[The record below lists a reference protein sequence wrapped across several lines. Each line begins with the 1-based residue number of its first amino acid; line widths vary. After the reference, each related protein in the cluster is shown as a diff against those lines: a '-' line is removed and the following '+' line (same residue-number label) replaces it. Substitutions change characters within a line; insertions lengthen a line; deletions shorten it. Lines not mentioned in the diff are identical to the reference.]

1 MSSTSQTPDKSG
13 NRMVGVTGIE
23 PVTPTMSTMLKPA
36 DTLVEQETG
45 FDKSGTCSLSDHAYH
60 GRSLGGQNDPSD
72 DLIRL
77 LDEYQPRVREAA
89 MWLYL
94 NRSTVAGNVL
104 VALRRKFS
112 LTIIEATD
120 AANAAHK
127 LTYR

>member
-1 MSSTSQTPDKSG
+1 
-13 NRMVGVTGIE
+13 
-23 PVTPTMSTMLKPA
+23 
-36 DTLVEQETG
+36 
-45 FDKSGTCSLSDHAYH
+45 
-60 GRSLGGQNDPSD
+60 
-72 DLIRL
+72 
-77 LDEYQPRVREAA
+77 

-120 AANAAHK
+120 AAHAAHK

>member
-1 MSSTSQTPDKSG
+1 
-13 NRMVGVTGIE
+13 
-23 PVTPTMSTMLKPA
+23 
-36 DTLVEQETG
+36 
-45 FDKSGTCSLSDHAYH
+45 
-60 GRSLGGQNDPSD
+60 
-72 DLIRL
+72 
-77 LDEYQPRVREAA
+77 

-94 NRSTVAGNVL
+94 NRSTVQGNVL

>member
-1 MSSTSQTPDKSG
+1 
-13 NRMVGVTGIE
+13 
-23 PVTPTMSTMLKPA
+23 MLEPA
-36 DTLVEQETG
+36 DALVAREAAY
-45 FDKSGTCSLSDHAYH
+45 DKCDACSLSDHAYR
-60 GRSLGGQNDPSD
+60 GPSLGEHDAPTD
-72 DLIRL
+72 ALLRL
-77 LDEYQPRVREAA
+77 LDGYQPRVKEAA

-94 NRSTVAGNVL
+94 NRSTVQGNVL